1 MRNAKSTGNT
11 VYSHEQARKPMAKIA
26 WKGNQK
32 ANTFLLVN

>member
-11 VYSHEQARKPMAKIA
+11 AYSHEQARKHMAKIA

-32 ANTFLLVN
+32 ANKILLVN